1 MYMRKTPSFS
11 NQLNVIIAGVKRS
24 LLSLF
29 VAVIVLTVTGC
40 NKDDFNPD
48 LLEQTTWSPEVAFP
62 LVYTEMGISDL
73 TGVNDSNTTIITDPD
88 QFCTLIY
95 HGRAFELSAA
105 QLAPLPDQ
113 YFNKS
118 YGLSNSQLNTLGL
131 SGQVTIT
138 KSQLVDF
145 SVSQGMEI
153 DSITFKDGTF
163 DFGIS
168 SDFPVNATVIL
179 TIASLQ
185 KNGVPL
191 TSTMPLN
198 YSGSTPVTA
207 SSLVSLTGYKCDFTN
222 GGTTHNQL
230 KVDYTITFSGMASGV
245 STSNRISFNPVFRG
259 LKFQSLFGYAGQQS
273 IANIKDSIEISI
285 FNNSIG
291 SGTFTIAEP
300 KIRFDISNSLGLP
313 ISARVTQLLALNGNL
328 TNFVV
333 ATGVPDPLPVGSP
346 NINQIGQTVNSTFTL
361 DHNNSNIN
369 ALIGQQPKYLITQT
383 QATTNPAGH
392 TINFLLDSSKIA
404 VDVHVEL
411 PFYGTANNFKVKDT
425 VPFSYNDL
433 ADVQDLLLRMEL
445 ENGFPLESSVQLIF
459 TDENLNPLDTMFTAN
474 EVVIPS
480 GIVAPGDDRVSLPGR
495 KVHDQ
500 HFDQLRIQKILSAK
514 NIVVVASATS
524 MNDGNTN
531 VRIYADYKMK
541 IKIGA
546 IAKMKI
552 Q

>member
-1 MYMRKTPSFS
+1 MYIRKTPPFS
-11 NQLNVIIAGVKRS
+11 DLLNGIVRGAKRS
-24 LLSLF
+24 LSSLF
-29 VAVIVLTVTGC
+29 IAVIVLVGTGC

-48 LLEQTTWSPEVAFP
+48 LLEETTWSPEVAFP

-95 HGRAFELSAA
+95 AGRAFELSAA

-118 YGLSNSQLNTLGL
+118 YGLSNSQLNTLGVA
-131 SGQVTIT
+131 GQVTIT

-168 SDFPVNATVIL
+168 SDFPVNATVLL

-185 KNGVPL
+185 KDGVPL
-191 TSTMPLN
+191 TATLPLN
-198 YSGSTPVTA
+198 YSGGIPVTA
-207 SSLVSLTGYKCDFTN
+207 SSIVNLTGYRCDFTN
-222 GGTTHNQL
+222 GGITHNQL
-230 KVDYTITFSGMASGV
+230 KVDYTITFSGTASGA
-245 STSNRISFNPVFRG
+245 STSNRITLNPAFKG

-313 ISARVTQLLALNGNL
+313 ISARVNQLLALNGNL

-346 NINQIGQTVNSTFTL
+346 NISQIGQTVNSTFTL

-369 ALIGQQPKYLITQT
+369 ALIDQQPKYLITQT

-392 TINFLLDSSKIA
+392 AINFLLDSSKIA

-459 TDENLNPLDTMFTAN
+459 TDENLNPLDTMFTAD

-480 GIVAPGDDRVSLPGR
+480 GIVAPGDERVSLPGR

-500 HFDQLRIQKILSAK
+500 HFDQQRIQKILSAK

-524 MNDGNTN
+524 MNEGNTN